1 MSDLSWLNPTPHTI
15 AVYASSPLSPA
26 TTQHSL
32 PSGRY
37 PLLGPDFHR
46 LDRTSLRL
54 AHSLDHLVGP
64 GEQRRRD
71 FEPERLCRLEI
82 DRQFILDRRLH
93 RQVGRLLAL
102 EDAIHVACRVPKL
115 VDESRPIGDQAAAND
130 EVACE
135 VNRGQFV
142 SGRQRDDQIA
152 MNRRQSA
159 SRYDQA
165 AIRGTREGRDSALD
179 LASVTHIDR
188 GHLRPDRWR
197 YGLDDTQLATPR

>member
-1 MSDLSWLNPTPHTI
+1 MSDQLK
-15 AVYASSPLSPA
+15 
-26 TTQHSL
+26 
-32 PSGRY
+32 R
-37 PLLGPDFHR
+37 
-46 LDRTSLRL
+46 
-54 AHSLDHLVGP
+54 
-64 GEQRRRD
+64 
-71 FEPERLCRLEI
+71 
-82 DRQFILDRRLH
+82 RQFILDRRLH

-142 SGRQRDDQIA
+142 SGRQRDNQIA

-179 LASVTHIDR
+179 LAGVTHIDR
-188 GHLRPDRWR
+188 GHCPDRWR
-197 YGLDDTQLATPR
+197 YGLDDTQLATPRG